1 MVKRVFKE
9 ILNLV
14 MVTLLCFVFMFFV
27 AFFVNENNSKLS
39 FLLSNGTIYP
49 LSIVWELFFVISYVL
64 VFRRDLDVDRERYLE
79 GHKFDAKAEMKDYFD
94 SLGKLHLILFAIVG
108 ATSYIGRVVKIGKL
122 DYFGLPAVTSMPMA
136 GFFVNYASGIFGL
149 ICHVILIPPAVLLTK
164 RLHYKRIIKKSLG

>member
-49 LSIVWELFFVISYVL
+49 LSIVWELLFVLSYIL
-64 VFRRDLDVDRERYLE
+64 VFRRDLDVDRERYINE
-79 GHKFDAKAEMKDYFD
+79 QRFNVKAEMKDYFD
-94 SLGKLHLILFAIVG
+94 SLGKLHLILFMIVG
-108 ATSYIGRVVKIGKL
+108 AIAYIGRIVKIGKL
-122 DYFGLPAVTSMPMA
+122 DYFGFPAVTSMPMA
-136 GFFVNYASGIFGL
+136 GFFVNYASGILGL
-149 ICHVILIPPAVLLTK
+149 ICHLILIPPAVLLTK
-164 RLHYKRIIKKSLG
+164 HLHYKRMTKKSLG